1 MVPLIVS
8 FLQIRCIF
16 QKRTPASPIL
26 FGPTGLC
33 PLVVPVIVAGPIN
46 VWVDKEETCLLFDVL
61 ELGFLDH
68 SPPTSFTVNT
78 SHQVGKAR
86 CLDAMQT
93 LKKGA
98 SFFSEP
104 WRRCFNCLFFHFFC
118 LGYVTCHVDGVFLW
132 FRIIIKFTLSWLKM
146 KPKVVPLFVSEGLES
161 KVQCQQTTKCFV
173 KSEWSKHL
181 LLHLRDRV

>member
-8 FLQIRCIF
+8 FLQIRCFF

>member
-1 MVPLIVS
+1 
-8 FLQIRCIF
+8 
-16 QKRTPASPIL
+16 
-26 FGPTGLC
+26 
-33 PLVVPVIVAGPIN
+33 
-46 VWVDKEETCLLFDVL
+46 VDKEETTCLLFDVL

-104 WRRCFNCLFFHFFC
+104 WRICFNCCFFLFLLF
-118 LGYVTCHVDGVFLW
+118 GYVTGHVDGV
-132 FRIIIKFTLSWLKM
+132 LSG
-146 KPKVVPLFVSEGLES
+146 FE
-161 KVQCQQTTKCFV
+161 
-173 KSEWSKHL
+173 
-181 LLHLRDRV
+181 

>member
-1 MVPLIVS
+1 MYFCSCSKESVYKYIIPVHNTDGSAYCFFFANTLYFSEENPSKSDTFWPYGIMSIGRSGYCCWPDQRVS
-8 FLQIRCIF
+8 GQGR
-16 QKRTPASPIL
+16 
-26 FGPTGLC
+26 
-33 PLVVPVIVAGPIN
+33 N
-46 VWVDKEETCLLFDVL
+46 MLLFDVL

-132 FRIIIKFTLSWLKM
+132 FRIIIKFTLS
-146 KPKVVPLFVSEGLES
+146 
-161 KVQCQQTTKCFV
+161 
-173 KSEWSKHL
+173 
-181 LLHLRDRV
+181 